1 VTCLQEHGN
10 ESSEDDSSGESV
22 SDDDLSASSK
32 MEDVD
37 EIEEPNAQEE
47 EMKEEMKCPDPH
59 EGAISQLASD
69 PAARGA
75 LTRYVKICQLRPDPP
90 TVMDV
95 GGGRLILRQ
104 GF

>member
-1 VTCLQEHGN
+1 
-10 ESSEDDSSGESV
+10 
-22 SDDDLSASSK
+22 

-37 EIEEPNAQEE
+37 EIEEPTAPEE
-47 EMKEEMKCPDPH
+47 EMEEEMKCPDPH

-75 LTRYVKICQLRPDPP
+75 LAGYVRICQLRQDPP
-90 TVMDV
+90 TITDV

-104 GF
+104 AF